1 MKIRKLALGMSLLW
15 TAGAAI
21 AASQPDPNGIWMRGD
36 GNARVRIAP
45 CGADLCATN
54 LWIKD
59 TSHGEKVGDRLVM
72 TVKPKSADTLVGRA
86 FDPKRNLRYAI
97 QVKVKKASL
106 VTRGCIIGGLVC
118 KDVNWSRSP

>member
-1 MKIRKLALGMSLLW
+1 
-15 TAGAAI
+15 
-21 AASQPDPNGIWMRGD
+21 MRGD

-45 CGADLCATN
+45 CGADLCATS

-59 TSHGEKVGDRLVM
+59 TSHGENIGDRLVM

-97 QVKVKKASL
+97 QVRVKRASL

-118 KDVNWSRSP
+118 KDVNWSRTP